1 MSSSEIKLQALRLL
15 GRGAFGLVW
24 KMRVTESISESSNFG
39 SHVAV
44 KELLS
49 TTRKRKKELFILTA
63 ASQASAS
70 VIELHCHFATE
81 SRVFYCMECFGVAL
95 SEILESERQ
104 RKSLDIQS
112 IFCCVMQA
120 LRDIHAIG

>member
-1 MSSSEIKLQALRLL
+1 M
-15 GRGAFGLVW
+15 
-24 KMRVTESISESSNFG
+24 TEQCPSSNFG

-49 TTRKRKKELFILTA
+49 TTRKRKKELYILTA